1 MNRSGSAWLVSRIA
15 LCDFRLTWKDRSV
28 IIWSLLMPLVFI
40 FVFGQIKG
48 GGSPSDVKATLTIEN
63 HDDGPVSK
71 ALIASL
77 GRENLVLVF
86 EIPEGGAAVRSLVI
100 PEDFSE
106 KVLSRERT
114 RLVLRKDEGSNAEA
128 GQTAEVA
135 VARALVKTVS
145 ALLEIE
151 GGIIRD
157 GNGPISMEGDSLS
170 GNLRIAVENRPDI
183 AAVLEAGLDS
193 IIARTPAITV
203 ASSFAGKAKEIP
215 RGYQSSVP
223 GNLVMFVLMGMAF
236 SGIVITQERRAG
248 ILARTA
254 VSPARKRDIVAGKLA
269 GRMMVGIV
277 QILVLL
283 VAGRF
288 IFKISLGNDVAAL
301 VILMVA
307 FAFCCGA
314 FSLVFGSLFGN
325 PDQVAGFAIV
335 TTLVMSALGGCWWP
349 LEVVPQP
356 FRVIAFCLP
365 TGWMMD
371 GIHKLISFGYG
382 LGSVAPH
389 ILVLVL
395 FGAAFLAVASAR
407 LKLAR

>member
-1 MNRSGSAWLVSRIA
+1 MTRGGSIRLVSRIA

-28 IIWSLLMPLVFI
+28 IIWSLIMPLVFI

-48 GGSPSDVKATLTIEN
+48 GGSSPDVKATLTIEN

-77 GRENLVLVF
+77 GRENLDLVF

-106 KVLSRERT
+106 RILSRERT
-114 RLVLRKDEGSNAEA
+114 KLVLRKDKGSNADA
-128 GQTAEVA
+128 GQAAEMA
-135 VARALVKTVS
+135 VYRGLIKTVS

-151 GGIIRD
+151 NGIMREGG
-157 GNGPISMEGDSLS
+157 GPISIQGDTLY
-170 GNLRIAVENRPDI
+170 GNLRMVVEERADGMGAV
-183 AAVLEAGLDS
+183 EAGLDS
-193 IIARTPAITV
+193 IMARVPMITV
-203 ASSFAGKAKEIP
+203 SSAAAGKAREIP
-215 RGYQSSVP
+215 SGYQSSVP

-236 SGIVITQERRAG
+236 SGIVITQERKAG
-248 ILARTA
+248 ILARIA
-254 VSPARKRDIVAGKLA
+254 VSPATRRDIVLGKLA

-288 IFKISLGNDVAAL
+288 IFGISLGNDVASL
-301 VILMVA
+301 VILMIA
-307 FAFCCGA
+307 FAFCCGS
-314 FSLVFGSLFGN
+314 FSLIFGSLFGN
-325 PDQVAGFAIV
+325 PDQVTGVAII

-356 FRVIAFCLP
+356 FRIVAFCLP
-365 TGWMMD
+365 TGWTID

-382 LGSVAPH
+382 FESVAVH
-389 ILVLVL
+389 ILVLLL

-407 LKLAR
+407 LKLDR